1 MKKRHLMFIIYVL
14 SFSQAN
20 AVSLIKCVDDIG
32 RVFYEETTS
41 KNGKALMSVMACED
55 LSKHPSSED
64 LQQRTQ
70 NLLENKTGQEREE
83 ALARLNRIEA
93 SIHVQQEEAAYRIKV
108 RETAKFLDDVGAARK
123 ENS

>member
-20 AVSLIKCVDDIG
+20 AVSLIKCVDDKG
-32 RVFYEETTS
+32 GVFYEETTS
-41 KNGKALMSVMACED
+41 KNGKALISVMACED

-70 NLLENKTGQEREE
+70 NLLDNKTGQEREE
-83 ALARLNRIEA
+83 ALARLNRVEA

-108 RETAKFLDDVGAARK
+108 RETANFLDDVEAARK
-123 ENS
+123 RK